1 MFDLLVA
8 LKRRER
14 REKREKKRR
23 EREREREREERRERA
38 KGVAAPEGREE
49 VWRLKCLGLTGR
61 RRTNT
66 EALYSYI
73 LAFERE
79 RGDTRSSARA
89 FLSLSFFLGG
99 FLGRKN
105 LKETGLQI
113 SESRC
118 ALRGQKRNVR
128 ASLEANNMYNRR
140 AVLRLAEARKPPECL

>member
-1 MFDLLVA
+1 MIFQLCNGNVVFRFKVFDLLVA

-38 KGVAAPEGREE
+38 KGVAAPKGREE

-89 FLSLSFFLGG
+89 FLSLSFFWGG

-105 LKETGLQI
+105 LKETGLQGHRI
-113 SESRC
+113 KVC
-118 ALRGQKRNVR
+118 
-128 ASLEANNMYNRR
+128 LERT
-140 AVLRLAEARKPPECL
+140 KT